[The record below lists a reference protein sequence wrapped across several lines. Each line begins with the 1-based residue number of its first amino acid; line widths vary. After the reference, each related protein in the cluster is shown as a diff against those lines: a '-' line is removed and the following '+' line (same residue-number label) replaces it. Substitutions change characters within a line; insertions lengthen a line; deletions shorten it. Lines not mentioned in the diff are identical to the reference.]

1 VNPNPELV
9 LNLFPLLR
17 FAPLPVSCE
26 VELLLEGVPPPPPPP
41 PPEEEVVEMPESET
55 PLTGLLLDPVLLLI
69 VDPRLDRAGEGGAGR
84 EDVRDGSIAEAGE
97 GEWAKIED
105 VADDGGLAV
114 VVLLLLARD
123 VLRDEIDDAEV
134 R

>member
-9 LNLFPLLR
+9 LNRFPLLL

-26 VELLLEGVPPPPPPP
+26 VELLLDGVPPP
-41 PPEEEVVEMPESET
+41 PPEEEVVDTPDRET
-55 PLTGLLLDPVLLLI
+55 PLTGLLLDPVFLLI
-69 VDPRLDRAGEGGAGR
+69 VDPRRDRAGEGGAGR